1 MYPGVA
7 APTYSRYGGLVE
19 PGYVLTL
26 AAPAEAIYYSL
37 DGTDPRQVGGGLH
50 PGVHLHEGDSISIF
64 EDTEV
69 LARSR
74 QAGEWSALER
84 AVFVTDE
91 PSPLRLTEIMYHPP
105 ESPQMPEGIEADDFE
120 FIEVLNTSANRV
132 SLAGQVVDSGVGFT
146 FRDGLK
152 RFLEPG
158 EVGVLVSHLGSF
170 LERYPDAGESV
181 LGEYRRQLGNAG
193 DRLVW
198 RDAVG
203 RVLLSV
209 TFEDTWYPRTD
220 GEGYSLTIRS
230 LDAPTASIHT
240 AEAWIP
246 SSVFLGTP
254 GTVENIDSDN
264 LRLPGDA
271 NEDGRLDLSDAIR
284 LLGILF
290 LLGDGSLPCGA
301 AEITDAGSRD
311 LLDVNGDRG
320 GDLTDAI
327 SLLLHLCQGGD
338 PPALGST
345 CRTMRPCEGICPA
358 D

>member
-1 MYPGVA
+1 
-7 APTYSRYGGLVE
+7 
-19 PGYVLTL
+19 
-26 AAPAEAIYYSL
+26 
-37 DGTDPRQVGGGLH
+37 
-50 PGVHLHEGDSISIF
+50 
-64 EDTEV
+64 
-69 LARSR
+69 
-74 QAGEWSALER
+74 
-84 AVFVTDE
+84 
-91 PSPLRLTEIMYHPP
+91 
-105 ESPQMPEGIEADDFE
+105 MPEGIEADDFE

-158 EVGVLVSHLGSF
+158 EAGVLVSHLGSF
-170 LERYPDAGESV
+170 LERYPDAGGSV

-230 LDAPTASIHT
+230 LDAPTVSIDT
-240 AEAWIP
+240 AEAWVP
-246 SSVFLGTP
+246 GSVFLGTP

-320 GDLTDAI
+320 VDLTDAI
-327 SLLLHLCQGGD
+327 SLLLHLFQGGD